1 MCAAAAVMTRSMG
14 AERRRT
20 NDICGDF
27 PSLLTLQAEPSRHRS
42 QKLRDANE
50 IVGSGGE
57 HEKPLQQAARA
68 MACPAQATDSLDP
81 AEQFFDAFPLD
92 GADAMAGMPGRAR
105 IDRRAAFGIVLRDV
119 RGAAA
124 FTTADDKVGGVL
136 PDTIEHESIGLIVK
150 PGDVEGLTSA
160 LDRFIEDTHLRQRVG
175 ENGKAL
181 HRTRLDIEVCAERLV
196 ATWTESVH
204 AGER

>member
-1 MCAAAAVMTRSMG
+1 MCAAAMRRSMG
-14 AERRRT
+14 AEWRRT
-20 NDICGDF
+20 QDICCDF
-27 PSLLTLQAEPSRHRS
+27 TSLLALQAEPSRRRS
-42 QKLRDANE
+42 QKLRDTNE

-57 HEKPLQQAARA
+57 HEKPLQQAGTA
-68 MACPAQATDSLDP
+68 MACPAQATDGLDP
-81 AEQFFDAFPLD
+81 AERFFDAFSLD
-92 GADAMAGMPGRAR
+92 GADAIAGMPGRAR

-136 PDTIEHESIGLIVK
+136 PDIIEHERIGLIVK
-150 PGDVEGLTSA
+150 PGDIEGRAA
-160 LDRFIEDTHLRQRVG
+160 LGRHLIEDPHLRRRVG

-181 HRTRLDIEVCAERLV
+181 HRTRLDLEVCAERLV
-196 ATWTESVH
+196 ANWTESVH